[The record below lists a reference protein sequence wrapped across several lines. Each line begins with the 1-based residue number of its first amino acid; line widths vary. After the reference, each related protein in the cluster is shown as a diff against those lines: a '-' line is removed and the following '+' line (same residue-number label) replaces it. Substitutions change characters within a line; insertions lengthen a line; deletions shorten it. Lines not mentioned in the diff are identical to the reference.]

1 MTREEIEKAAREFRL
16 DYVQSGGESRNT
28 EQLMIEFAIQ
38 QVNRALEDERAKADE
53 LRGEVA
59 RLKARI
65 AEQDGQT
72 DRADEHTANIMQAL
86 EAAER
91 ERDEMRQRWQ
101 RASDL
106 AGHNLDEREK
116 LIGEVGKLKAERD
129 KMSA

>member
-38 QVNRALEDERAKADE
+38 QVNRALEDERANEAD
-53 LRGEVA
+53 EVA

-65 AEQDGQT
+65 AEQDEQT

-91 ERDEMRQRWQ
+91 ERDEMRRRWQ